1 MFSPRFLLVFPSIPI
16 YNLFTGICQCRV
28 RKKGEYFYMEH
39 ITKTS
44 QLRDLLHDSSKTIQE
59 KISASTVDADTKIL
73 LDSIA
78 QQTHYVLSG
87 IIEYL
92 DNH

>member
-1 MFSPRFLLVFPSIPI
+1 
-16 YNLFTGICQCRV
+16 
-28 RKKGEYFYMEH
+28 MEH
-39 ITKTS
+39 ITKIS
-44 QLRDLLHDSSKTIQE
+44 QLHDLLHDSSKTIQE
-59 KISASTVDADTKIL
+59 KISASTIDADTKIL